1 MQPSTPQLSLSEL
14 SNLAK
19 LYSATYASPHH
30 FVMSVNGLRNL
41 LDNVQRQSQR
51 SIATDFDKTVD
62 LARRTELRSAAQART
77 LAADPLPDPPLTG
90 TLVDSGCFQ
99 LAVNVLRRAG
109 KFEVADELEKYSR
122 RIG

>member
-14 SNLAK
+14 SNLAL
-19 LYSATYASPHH
+19 LYSASYASPHH

-41 LDNVQRQSQR
+41 LDNVQRQGQR
-51 SIATDFDKTVD
+51 SIATDFEQTVD
-62 LARRTELRSAAQART
+62 LARRGGAAAADT
-77 LAADPLPDPPLTG
+77 LAAKPLPEPALSG

-109 KFEVADELEKYSR
+109 KFEVADELEKHSR